1 MEQNEKRLSLDEV
14 LARFREE
21 AQGNL
26 AAQGAAFEMLV
37 KSMLLN
43 APVYHGKFRRV
54 WLWGE
59 LQQGHDTGIDL
70 VAEDEFGHLYG
81 IQAKCYDPRYRV
93 SKEDIDTF
101 LSRLGNTIL
110 FEGEQ
115 RNFDHGMIFASTD
128 NWTEHAE
135 ETLAHWKIP
144 VQIVSRAQLDSWDV
158 NWGVLAGYVSGAVV
172 TKKDLRD
179 YQKEALANA
188 AKHYAT
194 HDRGQLIMACGTG
207 KTFTALRL
215 WEQESGGKGL
225 ALFLVPSIALLNQ
238 TLLAWAD
245 DANVPFHAVCV
256 CSDANAHRRATE
268 DTSSNALVL
277 PPTTSAKEIAR
288 RIRYY
293 RERYPD
299 KPIVVFSTYQSIEMV
314 EQAQRELG
322 REAFAF
328 DFAFCDEAHRTTG
341 AIAKEEK
348 EPAFTRIHSD
358 EHLLA
363 RKRLYMTA
371 TPRLYGKQVR
381 EKAET
386 RDVELC
392 DMNDVSL
399 YGEVFFEISFG
410 EAVARGYLTDYKVL
424 VLTLEENACRGAE
437 LYDALSDAEKKALEG
452 RYDDGRTT
460 AVKILGSI
468 NALAKRLKDSPI
480 LNRYDAIPAHR
491 AVAFCRTIEA
501 SKAITALFERFA
513 EDPRFNEALRV
524 KARHVDGSMSALER
538 GDALNWIKRDA
549 GPGVCNLLCNV
560 RCLSEG
566 VDVPS
571 MDAVIFMAR
580 RKSMVEVAQSVGRVM
595 RRAPGKQYGYVILPV
610 VIPAGSS
617 AEEELNRD
625 ENYELIWK
633 VLNAL
638 RAHDR
643 RFEAIVNQLRFDHG
657 SINATDPNGSDDP
670 LADIPSILISN
681 GMSEDDY
688 ASLSVHEAGRDGELV
703 QDALSLTFPENMA
716 RFRDLLLA
724 RVVEKCGNR
733 KYFERW
739 AADVGQIAAH
749 HVARLKEL
757 CANDPKARDA
767 FQRFHALLQ
776 SAACATITEDDARV
790 MLAQQRL
797 TGPIFDALF
806 GDNAFTAH
814 NPISEALDH
823 ATALL
828 AALETDD
835 ERKKLGHFYQD
846 VRDRVSGIHSADGRL
861 EIIRTL
867 YDTFFASAFA
877 ATAKK
882 LGIVFTPIEVVDFIL
897 RSADGALHKY
907 FGKRLSDKGVHIL
920 DPFTGTGTFIARLLQ
935 KDMDLIR
942 DEDLSRKYL
951 HELHANEIVL
961 LSYYIAA
968 VNIENV
974 FHDRAGRKSNYT
986 PFPGIV
992 LGDTFRMREFSAQ
1005 PTFDEPGFQENSERI
1020 RAQNNAPIS
1029 VIVGNPPYSVGERS
1043 ATAMGIG
1050 ANETYPELEER
1061 ITESYALQTSA
1072 HTKKSLYDAYMKAF
1086 RWASDV
1092 IENRR
1097 GGILCFITNSGWLE
1111 SNAGAGFR
1119 KSIVQEFDEIY
1130 CFNLRG
1136 NIRAFDKSE
1145 GENIFNVMVGVAIL
1159 LLVRHPL
1166 GQHCG
1171 NATIHYLDV
1180 GDYLSCKE
1188 KLHAIDIANSFFN
1201 PTWYESSSIITPDEH
1216 GDWLAQRSDGF
1227 ANYIPFAPDK
1237 KFSSDT
1243 HSFFVTSS
1251 WGAISRRDP
1260 WVYSFSK
1267 TELAANMAHCIDYYN
1282 KCSQKGTPIEN
1293 PVEIAWNPKT
1303 VTACEKK
1310 RSSSAFDPSKI
1321 RKSFFRP
1328 FFPQWHYFDSFW
1340 NWSLCQMPRLFP
1352 TNEETENVV
1361 IFVHTDGSCLIVNS
1375 VACLDIVKGQCF
1387 PLYWYE
1393 EAEDGLFGKIGKPKR
1408 HDGVS
1413 DWIAEMARRAYGKT
1427 IGKEAIF
1434 YYVYGYLHKRDY
1446 RETFAADLK
1455 KSLPRIPLVEKE
1467 EDFRKIAEIG
1477 RGLARLHLNY
1487 ETFDPY
1493 PLEEIGDFSDTRV
1506 EKMKF
1511 GGKGGTDRTQLIVNG
1526 TLTLAGIPPEA
1537 FDYVVNGRSPL
1548 EWAVDRYQVRTDKAS
1563 GIVNDPN
1570 LWAPENPRYIPDLC
1584 KRLVALSLESLRL
1597 IAQLP

>member
-1029 VIVGNPPYSVGERS
+1029 VIVGNPPYSIAKGEDYPNLDMHIETTYVAQSS
-1043 ATAMGIG
+1043 AI
-1050 ANETYPELEER
+1050 N
-1061 ITESYALQTSA
+1061 
-1072 HTKKSLYDAYMKAF
+1072 KNSLYDSYIKAF
-1086 RWASDV
+1086 RWSSDIV
-1092 IENRR
+1092 ETEQ
-1097 GGILCFITNSGWLE
+1097 GGIVCYITNNGWLDT
-1111 SNAGAGFR
+1111 NAAAGFR
-1119 KSIVQEFDEIY
+1119 KCLVQEFDEIY

-1136 NIRAFDKSE
+1136 NINTFNKAE
-1145 GENIFNVMVGVAIL
+1145 GGNIFTVKVGTAIL
-1159 LLVRHPL
+1159 LLVRLPKQ
-1166 GQHCG
+1166 QHHD
-1171 NATIHYLDV
+1171 NATVHYRDI
-1180 GDYLSCKE
+1180 GDYLSAKE
-1188 KLHAIDIANSFFN
+1188 KLHTIDLCNNFFN
-1201 PTWYESSSIITPDEH
+1201 PTWLDGSQILHPNSH
-1216 GDWLAQRSDGF
+1216 GDWINQRNDAFG
-1227 ANYIPFAPDK
+1227 AMIPIDPDK
-1237 KFSSDT
+1237 KFDT
-1243 HSFFVTSS
+1243 AAHAIFVTNSS
-1251 WGAISRRDP
+1251 GLKSGMDAYCYNSEKETLGKSIQ
-1260 WVYSFSK
+1260 
-1267 TELAANMAHCIDYYN
+1267 LAMGDKDTYRPETVRMA
-1282 KCSQKGTPIEN
+1282 
-1293 PVEIAWNPKT
+1293 V
-1303 VTACEKK
+1303 
-1310 RSSSAFDPSKI
+1310 
-1321 RKSFFRP
+1321 FRP
-1328 FFPQWHYFDSFW
+1328 FCKQWLYYDKKW
-1340 NWSLCQMPRLFP
+1340 NQRRYQIPKLFP
-1352 TNEETENVV
+1352 TGEQGENVV
-1361 IFVHTDGSCLIVNS
+1361 ICTGGVGSSKTRTCFITDITPDLNMMDAGT
-1375 VACLDIVKGQCF
+1375 QCF

-1393 EAEDGLFGKIGKPKR
+1393 EKDVDLFGKRELVR

-1487 ETFDPY
+1487 ETLDPY

-1526 TLTLAGIPPEA
+1526 TLTLAGVPPEA

-1584 KRLVALSLESLRL
+1584 KRLVTLSLESLRL